1 MKRQMLLA
9 AALACTMGMPL
20 VACSGNDAQAPA
32 GDAAQQ
38 SESGFDAVEAYWGQW
53 RGSVESSGEE
63 SVYGTMGGEEAM
75 LDVMLNEDGTCS
87 VEPLEAH
94 ADLPA
99 GEGTWDGTESEIVL
113 HLESGDVTLTV
124 TEPDAAEGNAADF
137 GIEGFDTIKFD
148 FYG

>member
-1 MKRQMLLA
+1 MKKSNMLLA
-9 AALACTMGMPL
+9 AALACALGMPL
-20 VACSGNDAQAPA
+20 AACGGTDQAPA
-32 GDAAQQ
+32 GDSAQQ
-38 SESGFDAVEAYWGQW
+38 SESGFDAVDAYWGQW
-53 RGSVESSGEE
+53 HGSVESSGEE

-75 LDVMLNEDGTCS
+75 LDVYLNEDGTCS
-87 VEPLEAH
+87 VEPTEAH

-124 TEPDAAEGNAADF
+124 TDSDAAEGNAADF
-137 GIEGFDTIKFD
+137 GIEGFDTIQFD